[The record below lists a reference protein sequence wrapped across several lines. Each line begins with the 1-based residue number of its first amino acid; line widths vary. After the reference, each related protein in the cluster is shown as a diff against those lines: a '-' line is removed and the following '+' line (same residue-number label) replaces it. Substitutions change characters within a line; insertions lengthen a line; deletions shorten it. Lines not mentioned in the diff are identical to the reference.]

1 MVKSQIKLGIVLS
14 YFQMALGIIVGL
26 IYTPLMIKGLGQS
39 EYGLYN
45 TVASTISM
53 LSILSLGFNAGYIRY
68 YSRYKNNNDEEEIK
82 RLNGMFLL
90 LFLGIGFVALVCGF
104 FLSSNLE
111 IIFKDGLASNE
122 YAIARK
128 LFLLLTINLS
138 FSFPMSVFSTIISAH
153 ERFVVLKSLGIIK
166 TVVSPL
172 LTIPVLLMGYGSV
185 GMVIVTVT
193 ISIFVD
199 LLYLFY
205 CLTKLKCKFE
215 FKSFDKALFK
225 DLTVYTSFIAINI
238 IVDQINWNVDKILI
252 ARYKG
257 TSSVAVYTVGYT
269 LYSYYQQL
277 STSISSIFTPKIHF
291 IENTMSE
298 VETKNKKF
306 TDLMISVG
314 RIQLIILGLAITG
327 IVLFGKFFIEDIW
340 AGKEFSQSFYVALL
354 LIIPATIPLI
364 QNVGIEIQRAKNKHQ
379 FRSIVYAVMAVM
391 NIVLSIYLCQKFG
404 AIGSALGTAISL
416 IVANGIIMNIY
427 YYKVCG
433 INVLMFWKKISALI
447 FAGIIPCVLWEEVLK
462 YIKVSSLGQFIVYGG
477 LYTVTYI
484 IFIWIVGL
492 NRYEK
497 ERINSILKNKNAR
510 LLK

>member
-1 MVKSQIKLGIVLS
+1 MKGQIKLGIVLS
-14 YFQMALGIIVGL
+14 YFQMALGIVVGL

-68 YSRYKNNNDEEEIK
+68 YSRYKNNNEEEQIK

-90 LFLGIGFVALVCGF
+90 LFLGIGFVALVCGLV
-104 FLSSNLE
+104 LSSNLE
-111 IIFKDGLASNE
+111 IIFKDGLSSNE
-122 YAIARK
+122 YEIARK
-128 LFLLLTINLS
+128 LFLLLTINLAV
-138 FSFPMSVFSTIISAH
+138 SFPMSVFSTIISAH

-172 LTIPVLLMGYGSV
+172 LTIPILLMGYGSV
-185 GMVIVTVT
+185 GMVIVMVT

-199 LLYLFY
+199 FLYLFY
-205 CLTKLKCKFE
+205 CLLKLKCKFE
-215 FKSFDKALFK
+215 FKSFDKALFR

-291 IENTMSE
+291 IENMVSE

-314 RIQLIILGLAITG
+314 RLQMIILGLAITG
-327 IVLFGKFFIEDIW
+327 IVLFGRFFIEDIW

-354 LIIPATIPLI
+354 LIIPATIALI

-379 FRSIVYAVMAVM
+379 FRSIVYAVMAM
-391 NIVLSIYLCQKFG
+391 INILLSIYLCQKFG
-404 AIGSALGTAISL
+404 AIGSAFGTSISL

-433 INVLMFWKKISALI
+433 IDILIFWKKVSSII
-447 FAGIIPCVLWEEVLK
+447 FAGIIPCVLWGGILK
-462 YIKVSSLGQFIVYGG
+462 YIKVSSLGQFIVCGG

-492 NRYEK
+492 NRHEK
-497 ERINSILKNKNAR
+497 EKINSILKNHKC
-510 LLK
+510 